1 MIDSPFFERGDEMS
15 ILDTIKKVMPY
26 LKTDSGYVLCRLS
39 SQAVEMD
46 DGLTLEQK
54 VTSLNSLIESKVD
67 TSSVVNNALTTEEG
81 FVLDARQGKVMDD
94 KITELNGKLYN
105 VSSDEMVVGK
115 WIDGRNIYRKYIAFG
130 QLNAASPMKKPHGII
145 NIDRCIHIY
154 GSARDTS
161 IDSRYT
167 VPLPFV
173 SISSAAENFNVGVED
188 ENVQIYFTGD
198 KKQYSA
204 MIILEYIKQSDA

>member
-1 MIDSPFFERGDEMS
+1 MIFFCERGDEMS

-81 FVLDARQGKVMDD
+81 FVLDARQGKELDD

-105 VSSDEMVVGK
+105 VSSYETVVGK

-130 QLNAASPMKKPHGII
+130 QLNAASPMKKPHGIE
-145 NIDRCIHIY
+145 NMDRPIHIY
-154 GSARDTS
+154 GSARDTNL
-161 IDSRYT
+161 DSRYT
-167 VPLPFV
+167 VTLPFV
-173 SISSAAENFNVGVED
+173 STSSASENINVGAD
-188 ENVQIYFTGD
+188 SENIQVYFSGD
-198 KKQYSA
+198 KKRYSA
-204 MIILEYIKQSDA
+204 MIIVEYIKQSDE